1 MLCIFEVLDL
11 RRNAVLTSFR
21 MCSWVRARVWRCQS
35 PGLGSHA
42 YLFEL
47 DHSPLGLYNA
57 AYTIP
62 PPPPFLLA
70 LHLIFRKK
78 HLEIKDLKIT
88 NKLYTARLVKK
99 SFVFFDVNACCSV
112 QFVLNCVWFDLVV
125 VRAVAACSD
134 GLVYSGLFSLLAR
147 FCVCGASNAF
157 SW

>member
-47 DHSPLGLYNA
+47 DHSPLLSMQR
-57 AYTIP
+57 IP
-62 PPPPFLLA
+62 FPPLPRSCLLST

-78 HLEIKDLKIT
+78 HLENKDLNSKSRT
-88 NKLYTARLVKK
+88 NYTQRGWSKK
-99 SFVFFDVNACCSV
+99 SFFLTSTLCCSV
-112 QFVLNCVWFDLVV
+112 QFVLNWVWVDLVV

-134 GLVYSGLFSLLAR
+134 GLVYSGLFSLLER
-147 FCVCGASNAF
+147 FCV
-157 SW
+157 